1 MDGIKCPRGAPM
13 PSTFFGHV
21 PSHTSARVAFMC
33 LTPSDCF
40 IPSPW
45 LDFIKT
51 LTGVFVGAIL
61 AFGTNLW
68 IQHLHRRR
76 NNLAT
81 GNMAL
86 AVLSRQYGDFVIFR
100 ANLNRELEDRSAW
113 PGWLQIQ
120 PTVFGLSEHLR
131 IDVHS
136 LAFLFEHERF
146 DLLEKLVWT
155 DTKYHD
161 LRTILEKNST
171 ACEERDELLAKAGIS
186 DFALTDLCK
195 AEIAVGGAL
204 ISKCDHLNQFL
215 QQRAKNDAEVYKAA
229 GHALHELMSKS
240 FGVARVMSFTAI
252 GARIDII

>member
-1 MDGIKCPRGAPM
+1 
-13 PSTFFGHV
+13 
-21 PSHTSARVAFMC
+21 MC
-33 LTPSDCF
+33 LTPSDCA

-61 AFGTNLW
+61 AFCTNLW

-86 AVLSRQYGDFVIFR
+86 AVLSRQYGDFVMFR
-100 ANLNRELEDRSAW
+100 AGLKQELEDRSAW
-113 PGWLQIQ
+113 PRWLQIQ
-120 PTVFGLSEHLR
+120 PTVFSLSDHLR
-131 IDVHS
+131 IDLPS
-136 LAFLFEHERF
+136 LAFLFEHERA
-146 DLLEKLVWT
+146 DLLAKLVWT

-161 LRTILEKNST
+161 LRTILEKNSI
-171 ACEERDELLAKAGIS
+171 ACEERDDLLAKSGLS
-186 DFALTDLCK
+186 NFTLTDLRK

-204 ISKCDHLNQFL
+204 MAKCDSLNQIL
-215 QQRAKNDAEVYKAA
+215 QQRSKNDAEVYKAA
-229 GHALHELMSKS
+229 GQALHELMSKS
-240 FGVARVMSFTAI
+240 FGVAKVMPFTAM